1 MEDHSMI
8 ETPSKTTEIN
18 IINTELLH
26 NKVKFDFYINKIN
39 EDKLRFILLN
49 KNNSI
54 FIEKYHVI
62 YTLEQLKSINKY
74 FKMFEIL
81 NELQDDLL
89 EIIKDNNIEIINVS
103 KDEIII
109 ILKVSLKNDNIIKLK
124 LQKLRIDDN
133 DKINFLLE
141 EFKGLKKSNEIKDKK
156 IIELEN
162 NISNITKEINEK
174 NQRIESFENN
184 LIKQY
189 NEIKDKKIIELE
201 NKISTISKEINEKS
215 IKIESLENNLRI
227 YNEIK
232 NKKIVELEN
241 NISTISKEIN
251 EKNKRIESL
260 ENNLLKQNSEI
271 KDTKIIELENK
282 ISKISKELNNK
293 NKRIDSLENNIN
305 ESQKVFNIFKEEIN
319 KKILSI
325 NFGNILKASN
335 IFKIDE
341 EIELLLSNIPFK
353 ANNLK
358 LLYDSEIEG
367 ENEEKL
373 LNEYTDKNDLI
384 VLVKTNKSKRFG
396 GYAHKC
402 FEKNKFRKNDM
413 KAFLFNLDKKEIY
426 KSIDKLSNTS
436 IWRESHTFDSINFGS
451 GTDLKIFHKFFNK
464 ECQTKQSSWDYDY
477 KNEEYALNGERN
489 FKISYLEI
497 YQVH

>member
-1 MEDHSMI
+1 
-8 ETPSKTTEIN
+8 
-18 IINTELLH
+18 
-26 NKVKFDFYINKIN
+26 
-39 EDKLRFILLN
+39 
-49 KNNSI
+49 
-54 FIEKYHVI
+54 
-62 YTLEQLKSINKY
+62 
-74 FKMFEIL
+74 MFEIL

-109 ILKVSLKNDNIIKLK
+109 ALKVSLKNDNVIKLK
-124 LQKLRIDDN
+124 LQKIRIDDR

-156 IIELEN
+156 IVELEN

-174 NQRIESFENN
+174 NQRIESFGNN

-201 NKISTISKEINEKS
+201 NKISTISKEINEKNK
-215 IKIESLENNLRI
+215 KIESLENNLLI

-232 NKKIVELEN
+232 DKKIVELEN
-241 NISTISKEIN
+241 KISTISKEMN

-260 ENNLLKQNSEI
+260 ENNLIKQFCETQD
-271 KDTKIIELENK
+271 KKIIEFENK
-282 ISKISKELNNK
+282 ISNISKELDNK

-305 ESQKVFNIFKEEIN
+305 EFKNIFNIFKEDIN
-319 KKILSI
+319 KKIFS
-325 NFGNILKASN
+325 NILKASN
-335 IFKIDE
+335 IFKTDE

-373 LNEYTDKNDLI
+373 LNTYTDKNDLI
-384 VLVKTNKSKRFG
+384 ILVKTNKYKRFG
-396 GYAHKC
+396 GYAHEY
-402 FEKNKFRKNDM
+402 FEKNNFRKNDM

-426 KSIDKLSNTS
+426 KSINKESNTS
-436 IWRESHTFDSINFGS
+436 IWRGSNTFDSINFGT
-451 GTDLKIFHKFFNK
+451 GTDLKIFHKFLSK
-464 ECQTKQSSWDYDY
+464 ECQTNQNLKDYDY
-477 KNEEYALNGERN
+477 KNENYALNGEN
-489 FKISYLEI
+489 YFKISYLEI